1 MNRHIQTIF
10 CDDIR
15 HEMGGKLSY
24 IGVYSGRLIVSKFP
38 VTLPKLCLALN
49 VVTSASEPFHGLSLH
64 VLKDQDTIAQWVL
77 DDAQLDD
84 ALKATVETHADG
96 AAPTQVLMANFLF
109 VFSPFTLEGPC
120 LLRVHAETG
129 SEELQGI
136 ALRIEQTSQG
146 EPAKDDQ

>member
-15 HEMGGKLSY
+15 NEMGGKLSY

-49 VVTSASEPFHGLSLH
+49 IVTPASQPFRSLSLSILKNEEMMAQPILDESQLAEAFEVVVTANVDVASPLS
-64 VLKDQDTIAQWVL
+64 
-77 DDAQLDD
+77 
-84 ALKATVETHADG
+84 
-96 AAPTQVLMANFLF
+96 VLMAKFLF
-109 VFSPFTLEGPC
+109 VFSPFILEDPC
-120 LLRVHAETG
+120 LLRVLVETE

-136 ALRIEQTSQG
+136 SLHIVEA
-146 EPAKDDQ
+146 

>member
-24 IGVYSGRLIVSKFP
+24 IGVYSGRLIVSNFP

-77 DDAQLDD
+77 DDDQL
-84 ALKATVETHADG
+84 AEVLKATVETHADD
-96 AAPTQVLMANFLF
+96 AAPTQVLMANFLLI
-109 VFSPFTLEGPC
+109 FSPFTLEGPC
-120 LLRVHAETG
+120 LLRVRAETG

-146 EPAKDDQ
+146 EPAKADQ

>member
-24 IGVYSGRLIVSKFP
+24 IGVYSGRLFVSKFP

-49 VVTSASEPFHGLSLH
+49 VMTPASEPFRSLSLS
-64 VLKDQDTIAQWVL
+64 VLKNEELIAQPIL
-77 DDAQLDD
+77 DEAQLTE
-84 ALKATVETHADG
+84 ACEAAVTANADM
-96 AAPTQVLMANFLF
+96 ASPLPVLMANFLF
-109 VFSPFTLEGPC
+109 IFSPFILEGPC
-120 LLRVHAETG
+120 LLQVRAETE

-136 ALRIEQTSQG
+136 ALRIEQALQVV
-146 EPAKDDQ
+146 

>member
-15 HEMGGKLSY
+15 NEMGGKLSY

-49 VVTSASEPFHGLSLH
+49 IVTPASQPFRSLSLSILKNEEMMAQPILDESQLAEAFEVVVTANVDVASPLS
-64 VLKDQDTIAQWVL
+64 
-77 DDAQLDD
+77 
-84 ALKATVETHADG
+84 
-96 AAPTQVLMANFLF
+96 VLMAKFLF
-109 VFSPFTLEGPC
+109 VFSPFILEGPC
-120 LLRVHAETG
+120 LLRVRAETE

-136 ALRIEQTSQG
+136 SLHIVEA
-146 EPAKDDQ
+146 